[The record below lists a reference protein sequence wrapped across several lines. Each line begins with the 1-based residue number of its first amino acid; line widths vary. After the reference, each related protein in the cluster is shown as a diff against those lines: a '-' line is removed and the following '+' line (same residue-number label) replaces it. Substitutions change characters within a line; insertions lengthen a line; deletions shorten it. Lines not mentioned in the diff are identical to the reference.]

1 MAEAPVSK
9 RLEVY
14 FQQTPDLVHL
24 VQQAINKGPVAAPQE
39 MSLPIGWGDFP
50 LQG

>member
-1 MAEAPVSK
+1 MVQAPVSK

-14 FQQTPDLVHL
+14 FQQAPNLVHL
-24 VQQAINKGPVAAPQE
+24 VQQAIDKGSVAAPQE
-39 MSLPIGWGDFP
+39 TSLSIGWSDLC

>member
-1 MAEAPVSK
+1 MVQAPVSK

-14 FQQTPDLVHL
+14 FQQTPDLVHP
-24 VQQAINKGPVAAPQE
+24 VQQAINKGSVAAPQE
-39 MSLPIGWGDFP
+39 MSLPIGWSDVP